1 LAFTIFDRIAC
12 LVGAVLSDKGKKAMY
27 DAGLFDPLD
36 DDDQVNLHSV
46 SFPVLFFF
54 PGSCCLLS
62 RRNQSNPFAILC
74 HFVREYLY
82 VYHVA

>member
-1 LAFTIFDRIAC
+1 

-36 DDDQVNLHSV
+36 DDDQVNQHSV

-54 PGSCCLLS
+54 TWFLLLAVS
-62 RRNQSNPFAILC
+62 SKSIKSFC
-74 HFVREYLY
+74 HFVREYY
-82 VYHVA
+82 MCIM